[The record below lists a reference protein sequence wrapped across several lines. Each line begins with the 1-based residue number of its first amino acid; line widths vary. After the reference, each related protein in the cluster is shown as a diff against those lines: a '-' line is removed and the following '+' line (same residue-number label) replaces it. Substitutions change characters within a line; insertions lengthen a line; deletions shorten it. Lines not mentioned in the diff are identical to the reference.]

1 MGLSIKKGNGGYIG
15 LDKRNYSSNLTSAG
29 NFSIRRHYLTRLSG
43 ELGPTVPNVLFEDDF
58 EDGTLDKW
66 TVLNTGQANFWIVG
80 ETPFNPL
87 PPTEN
92 GTKLAYI
99 TNDGVNNTYNSESQN
114 TNSHMFFDFTIPP
127 NASSLTLT
135 FDWSCRGENG
145 GGPGDYDYG
154 YIMIVTPQSF
164 TPIAG
169 TEYDFNS
176 EFINRL
182 ETNINNGKFNGDGG
196 SPRNQLA
203 STSFVSEI
211 ITIDSRYGQ
220 WCTNC
225 NRRMVFSWTDDT
237 SVERNPPWAIN
248 NVKLIYNS

>member
-1 MGLSIKKGNGGYIG
+1 
-15 LDKRNYSSNLTSAG
+15 
-29 NFSIRRHYLTRLSG
+29 
-43 ELGPTVPNVLFEDDF
+43 
-58 EDGTLDKW
+58 
-66 TVLNTGQANFWIVG
+66 
-80 ETPFNPL
+80 
-87 PPTEN
+87 
-92 GTKLAYI
+92 
-99 TNDGVNNTYNSESQN
+99 
-114 TNSHMFFDFTIPP
+114 
-127 NASSLTLT
+127 
-135 FDWSCRGENG
+135 
-145 GGPGDYDYG
+145 
-154 YIMIVTPQSF
+154 MIVTPQSF